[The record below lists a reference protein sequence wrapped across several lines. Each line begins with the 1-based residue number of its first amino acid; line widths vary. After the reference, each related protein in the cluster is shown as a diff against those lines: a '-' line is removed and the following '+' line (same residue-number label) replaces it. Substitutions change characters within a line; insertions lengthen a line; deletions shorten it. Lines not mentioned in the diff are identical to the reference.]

1 MQVLVEKTSAKG
13 SILRIEGILNA
24 HSGPSLKNQIETLLQ
39 DGSNE
44 LMIDLSGVDFID
56 SSGLAVLVSGLK
68 RTHSQA
74 GSLAL
79 VGVKPNVMEVFK
91 LTLLDRVFKFL
102 PNLDAALSADMQN

>member
-1 MQVLVEKTSAKG
+1 
-13 SILRIEGILNA
+13 
-24 HSGPSLKNQIETLLQ
+24 LKKQIETLLQ

-68 RTHSQA
+68 RTHSQD

-79 VGVKPNVMEVFK
+79 AGVKPNVMEVFK

-102 PNLDAALSADMQN
+102 PNLDGAPSSGSQN